1 MKPPPVR
8 PPSAPPLVVGG
19 VSVAPGTRAR
29 AELPLAD
36 LPNGAPLSLPVRIVR
51 GKRPGPTLFVCAAIH
66 GDEVNGVEIVRRVL
80 RHSRLRRLRGALLA
94 VPVVNV
100 FGFISNSR
108 YLPDRR
114 DLNRCFPG
122 SEKGSLASRL
132 AHLFLDQV
140 ARKAT
145 HGIDLHTGSAQRSN
159 LPQTRVTEDDAVA
172 LDLARAFGAPVIM
185 ASRLR
190 DGSLRSA
197 VADRGIPLV
206 VYEAGEAGR
215 FDEWAIQA
223 GVRGILRIMTHLEML
238 PPTKGRKTPP
248 APILCHGSAWIRAAG
263 SGILRPQL
271 GLGTAVQV
279 GDRLATIGAVD
290 GTDELAVISRKA
302 GIVVGRSNRPFVH
315 EGDALYHV
323 AYPEGDEP
331 EAPDLAGYQVDLQ
344 EPFLMDE
351 EP

>member
-1 MKPPPVR
+1 M
-8 PPSAPPLVVGG
+8 GG
-19 VSVAPGTRAR
+19 LSVEPGMRAR
-29 AELPLAD
+29 VELPLAD

-66 GDEVNGVEIVRRVL
+66 GDEVNGVEILRRVL
-80 RHSRLRRLRGALLA
+80 RHSRLRRLRGTLLA

-132 AHLFLDQV
+132 ANLFMQEV
-140 ARKAT
+140 VRKAT

-159 LPQTRVTEDDAVA
+159 LPQTRVTDADPVA
-172 LDLARAFGAPVIM
+172 VELAQAFGAPVIM
-185 ASRLR
+185 ASKLR

-197 VADRGIPLV
+197 VADQGIPLV

-215 FDEWAIQA
+215 FDEWAIRA
-223 GVRGILRIMTHLEML
+223 GVRGVLRVMTDLGML
-238 PPTKGRKTPP
+238 LPLKRPKPPPP
-248 APILCHGSAWIRAAG
+248 PILCHGSVWMRAGG
-263 SGILRPQL
+263 SGILRPRLAL
-271 GLGTAVQV
+271 GSSVQV
-279 GDRLATIGAVD
+279 GDQLAIIGTVD
-290 GTDELAVISRKA
+290 GSAEYPVLSRKA
-302 GIVVGRSNRPFVH
+302 GIVVGRSNMPFVH
-315 EGDALYHV
+315 EGDAVYHV

-331 EAPDLAGYQVDLQ
+331 EVPDIADYHVDLQ
-344 EPFLMDE
+344 QPFLVE
-351 EP
+351 EDP